1 MSRSASDSMLWRY
14 ARVSTIRP
22 GTLLLLAAALSG
34 CQTAQDKGAQ
44 QDKDAQSETH
54 WYQAVV
60 EQPLRDTD
68 RALKYYQ
75 RLLETNAPEFAE
87 ELVNKRRSF
96 EQDKT
101 ELDRLQLAMLLSF
114 PGTGFRD
121 DNAAIALL
129 QPLARGKEGANS
141 SLRSL
146 AALLYNGLADLRRAE
161 EVLQQQAGR
170 LKEEQR
176 RADALQNKLEAL
188 LEMEMRMLER
198 EQASPPKNR

>member
-1 MSRSASDSMLWRY
+1 M
-14 ARVSTIRP
+14 STIRP
-22 GTLLLLAAALSG
+22 GALLLIVAALSG
-34 CQTAQDKGAQ
+34 CQTTQDKGTQ
-44 QDKDAQSETH
+44 NEKI
-54 WYQAVV
+54 WYQALT
-60 EQPLRDTD
+60 EQPHRDTD

-75 RLLETNAPEFAE
+75 QLLKTRTPEFAE
-87 ELVNKRRSF
+87 ELVNGRRSF
-96 EQDKT
+96 EQDKSD
-101 ELDRLQLAMLLSF
+101 LSRVQLAMLLSF

-129 QPLARGKEGANS
+129 QPLARGKEGENS
-141 SLRSL
+141 SLRPL
-146 AALLYNGLADLRRAE
+146 AELLYSGLADLRRAE
-161 EVLQQQAGR
+161 EVLQQQATR